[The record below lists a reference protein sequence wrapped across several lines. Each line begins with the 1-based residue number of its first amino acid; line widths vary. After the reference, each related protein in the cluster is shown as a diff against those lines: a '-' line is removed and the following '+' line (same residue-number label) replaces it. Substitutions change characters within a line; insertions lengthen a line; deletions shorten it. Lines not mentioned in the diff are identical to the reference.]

1 MISGH
6 DPADDNRSVALITGA
21 ARGIG
26 AATARKL
33 ASEGWAV
40 LLCDAPDSIRPA
52 QYLPGTEAEL
62 QAVAA
67 ECGDHALGFVADV
80 RQASAM
86 NAAVALA
93 VAVFGHLDA
102 AIACAGAIA
111 GGKPTWETQSDA
123 MHLMLNINL
132 VGTFNL
138 VRAAVPALLDRP
150 EPRAGRLVGV
160 ASAASVSGM
169 PNLAAYS
176 ASKAGV
182 VGMFRSLAVELAEQ
196 GVTANVVSPGST
208 ATAMLEASAD
218 LYGLSSGD
226 EFVPQMPIGRLVQAS
241 EVADAIAWLCGPGSS
256 AVTGAVIPVDG
267 GMTAR

>member
-1 MISGH
+1 MISSQ
-6 DPADDNRSVALITGA
+6 DPADASRSVAVITGA

-33 ASEGWAV
+33 AADGWSV
-40 LLCDAPDSIRPA
+40 LLCDGPDSIRPA

-67 ECGDHALGFVADV
+67 ECGDYALGFVADV

-102 AIACAGAIA
+102 AISCAGAIA
-111 GGKPTWETQSDA
+111 GGKPTWETQGDA
-123 MHLMLNINL
+123 MQLMLNINL

-138 VRAAVPALLDRP
+138 VRAAVPAMLDLP
-150 EPRAGRLVGV
+150 TPRSGRIIGV

-169 PNLAAYS
+169 PQLGAYS

-182 VGMFRSLAVELAEQ
+182 VGMFRSLAVELADQ
-196 GVTANVVSPGST
+196 GITANVVSPGST
-208 ATAMLEASAD
+208 ETAMLEASAD
-218 LYGLSSGD
+218 LYGLSSGED
-226 EFVPQMPIGRLVQAS
+226 FVPQMPIGRLVQPA
-241 EVADAIAWLCGPGSS
+241 EVADAIAWLCSPGSS